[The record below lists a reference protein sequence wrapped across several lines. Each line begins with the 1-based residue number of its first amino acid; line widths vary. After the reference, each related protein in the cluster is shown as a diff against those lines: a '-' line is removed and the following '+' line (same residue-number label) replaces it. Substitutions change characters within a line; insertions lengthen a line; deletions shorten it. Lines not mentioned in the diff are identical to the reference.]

1 MMIVVLSIWLYSNNI
16 YIKNVIERKRKID
29 EFNINSP
36 YTSDDFKKKNFIKQ
50 RISYKTMATS
60 TARSYTYKLPWIYAS
75 SPSTSTNKLSNII
88 YLLSFF
94 FWYLWNMIICLISFF
109 LLLSHCWRRSFACSI
124 VIQAGYFQNLNGLVQ
139 YIKWPSMCK

>member
-1 MMIVVLSIWLYSNNI
+1 MWWWLSFYLSDFTATIYI

-50 RISYKTMATS
+50 GISYKTMATS
-60 TARSYTYKLPWIYAS
+60 IARSYTYKLPWIYAS

-88 YLLSFF
+88 YLLSF
-94 FWYLWNMIICLISFF
+94 WYLWNMIICLISSFF
-109 LLLSHCWRRSFACSI
+109 SAIVGDVLLLVRSWFKRVTFRI
-124 VIQAGYFQNLNGLVQ
+124 WMDWFNI
-139 YIKWPSMCK
+139 